1 MGARRRTIA
10 TTAVI
15 ALVTALGAA
24 ACTSSPPG
32 PQDAATALAAALE
45 SGDLDGVAFT
55 PDVSA
60 DQAEKQRTDAYDAVV
75 EALGEDALRV
85 SLVSAETLEDDDALA
100 DAVLRFTWS
109 TAGSAAADSERQW
122 TYETTARL
130 ERDDEDVWRTHWA
143 STILA
148 PDLTVAEDLVVSRET
163 PQRANVLGAGGE
175 VLVEARD
182 VFRVG
187 IDKTF
192 LPAAE
197 AGAAARGLAAALE
210 IDPDEYAKRVES
222 AGDKAFVEAIVIRR
236 EDSYYD
242 VPALRK
248 LPGVNA
254 IDDSLPLAPTR
265 TFARPILGTVGTATA
280 EIIEKSGGAIQ
291 AGDLTGLSGLQRQ
304 FDEQL
309 RGRPG
314 LRIDARG
321 IEGSGSEGQART
333 LFTVPAVDGEPLQL
347 TLDSLVQQSAEN
359 VLASVGPASA
369 IVAIRPSTG
378 EVLAAASGPGSQGL
392 STATLGQ
399 YAPGSTFKVVS
410 ALALLRAGLT
420 PDSSVTC
427 TDGITVDGRR
437 FDNFP
442 DYPAAAL
449 GDIPL
454 RTAFANS
461 CNTAFIGLRDETPQD
476 AVVDAAGSLGLLP
489 TQSLGFASFVGA
501 VPSDSDGTDHAA
513 TMIGQGRVLASPLGM
528 ATVAASV
535 AAGRTVTPHLV
546 EPGSSSADD
555 ATDDSTSS
563 AQASDDESDE
573 SSKDAETTDEPRPHV
588 DLTSDEGAALR
599 SLMRAVVTD
608 GGAGFLRDLPGE
620 VMAKTGTAQFG
631 ETDDLR
637 NHVWMIAIQ
646 GDLAVAVFVDEGE
659 YGSTTAGPLLTRFL
673 ESPVVAALTD

>member
-197 AGAAARGLAAALE
+197 AGAPPPGGPAPPGAR
-210 IDPDEYAKRVES
+210 
-222 AGDKAFVEAIVIRR
+222 
-236 EDSYYD
+236 
-242 VPALRK
+242 
-248 LPGVNA
+248 
-254 IDDSLPLAPTR
+254 TR
-265 TFARPILGTVGTATA
+265 C
-280 EIIEKSGGAIQ
+280 
-291 AGDLTGLSGLQRQ
+291 
-304 FDEQL
+304 
-309 RGRPG
+309 RGR
-314 LRIDARG
+314 R
-321 IEGSGSEGQART
+321 S
-333 LFTVPAVDGEPLQL
+333 
-347 TLDSLVQQSAEN
+347 
-359 VLASVGPASA
+359 
-369 IVAIRPSTG
+369 RPR
-378 EVLAAASGPGSQGL
+378 V
-392 STATLGQ
+392 
-399 YAPGSTFKVVS
+399 
-410 ALALLRAGLT
+410 R
-420 PDSSVTC
+420 
-427 TDGITVDGRR
+427 
-437 FDNFP
+437 
-442 DYPAAAL
+442 
-449 GDIPL
+449 
-454 RTAFANS
+454 RTACTS
-461 CNTAFIGLRDETPQD
+461 C
-476 AVVDAAGSLGLLP
+476 
-489 TQSLGFASFVGA
+489 
-501 VPSDSDGTDHAA
+501 
-513 TMIGQGRVLASPLGM
+513 
-528 ATVAASV
+528 
-535 AAGRTVTPHLV
+535 
-546 EPGSSSADD
+546 
-555 ATDDSTSS
+555 
-563 AQASDDESDE
+563 
-573 SSKDAETTDEPRPHV
+573 
-588 DLTSDEGAALR
+588 
-599 SLMRAVVTD
+599 RA
-608 GGAGFLRDLPGE
+608 
-620 VMAKTGTAQFG
+620 
-631 ETDDLR
+631 
-637 NHVWMIAIQ
+637 
-646 GDLAVAVFVDEGE
+646 
-659 YGSTTAGPLLTRFL
+659 Y
-673 ESPVVAALTD
+673 